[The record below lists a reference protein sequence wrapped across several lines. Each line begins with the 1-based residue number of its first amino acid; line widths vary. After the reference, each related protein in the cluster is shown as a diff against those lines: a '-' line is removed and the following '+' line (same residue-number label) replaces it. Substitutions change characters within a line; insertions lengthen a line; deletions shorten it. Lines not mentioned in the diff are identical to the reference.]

1 MTNVE
6 AYLDNSATTRCYEE
20 VKDIVVKT
28 MMEDFGNPSSMHMKG
43 VEGEHYIKEAAGK
56 IAKTLKVDEKEIY
69 FTSGGTES
77 NNWALIGTA
86 MANQRA
92 GKHIIISS
100 IEHPAVSAPAEYL
113 ESQGFSITRLG
124 VDKEGKISLEA
135 LEQAITPETIL
146 VSIMYVNNEIGSV
159 QPIAEIGELIK
170 KKNPKTYFH
179 VDAIQAYGKYRILP
193 KKMNIDMLSVSG
205 HKIHGPKGTGFLYVN
220 AKVKILPYIHGGGQQ
235 KGMRSG
241 TDNVPGVA
249 GLSVAAEK
257 VYKNLDANVAHMR
270 ELRNYFVAEL
280 KSIDN
285 VVVHGME
292 GDAGAP
298 QIVSAAFVGVRSEVL
313 LHTLEDYNIY
323 ISAGSACSTHK
334 RSGSPTLTAVGL
346 PKNQMESTIRFSFC
360 FDTTKED
367 VDVCMEALRSLVP
380 VLRRFTPG
388 GRRK

>member
-298 QIVSAAFVGVRSEVL
+298 QIVSAEFVGVRSEVL
-313 LHTLEDYNIY
+313 LHTLEDYKIY

-334 RSGSPTLTAVGL
+334 RSGSPTLTAIGL

-360 FDTTKED
+360 EDTTKEELD
-367 VDVCMEALRSLVP
+367 YTLETLRKVLP
-380 VLRRFTPG
+380 MLRRYA
-388 GRRK
+388 RR